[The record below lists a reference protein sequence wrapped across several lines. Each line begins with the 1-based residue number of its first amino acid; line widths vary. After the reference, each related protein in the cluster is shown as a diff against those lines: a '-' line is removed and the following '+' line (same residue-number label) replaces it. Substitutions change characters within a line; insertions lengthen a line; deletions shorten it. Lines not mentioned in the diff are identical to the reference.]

1 MRLEMEFGRQED
13 PEKGDEIKL
22 EIAQELIEV
31 LKEKNGKLLDK
42 QKDIQI
48 ENKQI
53 LEVNMK
59 ENYYLNLRLLCS
71 QVALQEN
78 YNLSCKLAQATNSHQ
93 CYLAE
98 LQVASFLGDPAK
110 QEVPQEEMAFV
121 RSYDRHDLS
130 FKAYNSASVRPI
142 ALKF

>member
-78 YNLSCKLAQATNSHQ
+78 YNFV
-93 CYLAE
+93 
-98 LQVASFLGDPAK
+98 LQVGSGNK
-110 QEVPQEEMAFV
+110 
-121 RSYDRHDLS
+121 RS
-130 FKAYNSASVRPI
+130 SV
-142 ALKF
+142 LFG